1 MKKLLI
7 ASSLFLLFFTSNA
20 QIDKIAGGLAFS
32 SGVDFNSNST
42 GNPGVFGKAYV
53 GVVKRL
59 HLVPSIVVFTTGEA
73 GSTLGSS
80 NIRKNYMFHGDL
92 DFQYSLFR
100 EDMLTLVGFTGLNMT
115 GIISKVDENTTL
127 ENVSKV
133 NPGINLGAAVEMNV
147 DNSFDA
153 VLSAKYIVSEFDQL
167 IISLGVIYRFDSRKR
182 RGW

>member
-42 GNPGVFGKAYV
+42 GNPGIYAKAYV

-59 HLVPSIVVFTTGEA
+59 HLVPSIVIFTPGEA
-73 GSTLGSS
+73 GSTFTSD
-80 NIRKNYMFHGDL
+80 IRKNYMFQGDL
-92 DFQYSLFR
+92 DVQYGLFR
-100 EDMLTLVGFTGLNMT
+100 EDMLKLIGFAGLNMT

-127 ENVSKV
+127 ENVSKA
-133 NPGINLGAAVEMNV
+133 NPGLNLGAAVEMNV